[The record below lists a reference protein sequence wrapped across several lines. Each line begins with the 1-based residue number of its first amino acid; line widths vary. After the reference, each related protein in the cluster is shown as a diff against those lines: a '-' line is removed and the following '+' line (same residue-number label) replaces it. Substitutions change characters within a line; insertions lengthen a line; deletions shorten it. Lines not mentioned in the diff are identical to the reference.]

1 MLIKSLN
8 IESFSPISSSTTYLK
23 MENVSEKTQVFG
35 FDAFSNVD
43 QCCPEPTEFDLQ
55 ELLNEIH
62 VTVERVP
69 CDISRETFL
78 TKFVKRKKL
87 AILTNCKNADK
98 FARKWNLEEF
108 FTEYGDFLWDTNYGQ
123 GGGRV
128 QIMGETVL
136 EHIRRKSSLIV
147 FDRLMRRTN
156 LLR

>member
-8 IESFSPISSSTTYLK
+8 IDSFSPISTSSTYLK

-43 QCCPEPTEFDLQ
+43 QCCPQPTDFNLQ
-55 ELLNEIH
+55 ELLSEIDD
-62 VTVERVP
+62 TVERVP

-87 AILTNCKNADK
+87 AILTECKNAEK
-98 FARKWNLEEF
+98 FVQKWDLEEF
-108 FTEYGDFLWDTNYGQ
+108 FTAYGDFLWDTNYGQ

-128 QIMGETVL
+128 QITGETVL
-136 EHIRRKSSLIV
+136 EHIKRNTSLIV